1 MLNLKNTIS
10 KIQNSKSTL
19 LILCGLPYSGKSY
32 VANQLLQETEIKIV
46 AIDSIFNAKGFD
58 WNTNKLPTATEWQE
72 IFEESYESV
81 RDALKLD
88 KNVLYD
94 STNHTKASRDALR
107 EIAGSV
113 GASTCV
119 IYVKTPAEIVWERW
133 RENQKT
139 PSRPQV
145 SAELVQATID
155 TFEEPQGEENVIVI
169 DNA

>member
-1 MLNLKNTIS
+1 MLQDS
-10 KIQNSKSTL
+10 KRIL
-19 LILCGLPYSGKSY
+19 FILCGLPYAGKSFI
-32 VANQLLQETEIKIV
+32 ANQLIRNTKIEV
-46 AIDSIFNAKGFD
+46 IAIDDIFESRGFD

-72 IFEESYESV
+72 IFVESYEAV
-81 RDALKLD
+81 HDALRQG

-107 EIAGSV
+107 EVATSV
-113 GASTCV
+113 GASSCV
-119 IYVKTPAEIVWERW
+119 IYVKTPAEVIWERW
-133 RENQKT
+133 RENQKS

-155 TFEEPQGEENVIVI
+155 SFEEPQGEENVIVI